1 MLFGSLKSIK
11 MDVNLGVPWKTS
23 CTIFARLCLRMNLST
38 LQILGV
44 NFTAS
49 HLLKILVR
57 TTNFLFYLNRPIPI
71 SLLDDQP
78 LGFLIIALYYN
89 FAGDALPTDSPKGT
103 LLLRYFTL
111 WHPLRPLEQLPV
123 LLVNRNQNLSYLAN
137 DANHPLSLIPPRI

>member
-1 MLFGSLKSIK
+1 MPFGSLKLIK
-11 MDVNLGVPWKTS
+11 MDVNPGAPLKTF
-23 CTIFARLCLRMNLST
+23 CITFVHLCLRMSLPT

-44 NFTAS
+44 NFTAF
-49 HLLKILVR
+49 HLLKILEM
-57 TTNFLFYLNRPIPI
+57 TTNFLFYLNQLIPT

-89 FAGDALPTDSPKGT
+89 FAGVALPTDSPKGT
-103 LLLRYFTL
+103 LLLRCFNL

-123 LLVNRNQNLSYLAN
+123 LLVNRNQNLLYLAN